1 MRWGEVPDTYGNAL
15 EQGFTTFETEYRGI
29 GGWNQVR
36 SLFEKAV
43 ETKADALD
51 IEYDLELDTGDV
63 LLKERENGIDGYSAV
78 LYEEIFD
85 ARRPL
90 AKTPL
95 SKNESFRVEYTG
107 SHKPDEIGIPGNPE
121 IVDVD
126 GTNLRHAAD

>member
-1 MRWGEVPDTYGNAL
+1 M
-15 EQGFTTFETEYRGI
+15 
-29 GGWNQVR
+29 R